1 MPSEQEKTIQRLNR
15 SRKQILN
22 AMAGL
27 NEDQASSLA
36 VTGVWTIKDLFGH
49 ITAWDTTILHPLELF
64 YTSNE
69 FITEPIEDYLAWNDD
84 QAEQRAVR
92 SYSQILAEFSEI
104 RSALIAAYQSL
115 SADMLLEIFTAPWG
129 DKFTISKMISG
140 LAWHEVEHAKE
151 ISQWRKSMD
160 LNNKNKSLF

>member
-15 SRKQILN
+15 SRQQMLK

-27 NEDQASSLA
+27 NEGQASSLT
-36 VTGVWTIKDLFGH
+36 VTGVWTIKDLLGH

-64 YTSNE
+64 HTGNE

-84 QAEQRAVR
+84 QAEQRAVQ
-92 SYSQILAEFSEI
+92 SFSQTRVEFIEI

-115 SADMLLEIFTAPWG
+115 PADMLLKVFTAPWG
-129 DKFTISKMISG
+129 DKYTISKMISG
-140 LAWHEVEHAKE
+140 LAWHEAEHAKE
-151 ISQWRKSMD
+151 ISQWREGMNLDSK
-160 LNNKNKSLF
+160 